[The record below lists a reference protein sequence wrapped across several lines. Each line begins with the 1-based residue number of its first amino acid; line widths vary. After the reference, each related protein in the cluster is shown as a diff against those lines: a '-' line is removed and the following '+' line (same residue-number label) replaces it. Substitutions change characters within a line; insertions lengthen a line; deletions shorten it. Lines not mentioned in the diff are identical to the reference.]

1 MGYSTDFS
9 GSFQLSRPTTAEEK
23 AYLDKLADTRRMQR
37 DVAKL
42 MKIYKGKGGLPLFQT
57 KLTKEQKELVKQL
70 EKSGV
75 KVTATEI
82 VDNRTAEEIYGFKG
96 EYFVGADG
104 FRGQDSDDS
113 IIDYNAASG
122 EVAYADYKGDW
133 DKREEALAKL
143 NADKIKQPG
152 LWLQWVLNDSGT
164 ELEWNGGEKFYNYI
178 EWLKYLVV
186 HFFEPWGIKL
196 NGEVEWSGEDRSD
209 VGKIVVKDNV
219 IEIYEGVKEYQF
231 TKTL

>member
-9 GSFQLSRPTTAEEK
+9 GSFQLSRPATVEEK
-23 AYLDKLADTRRMQR
+23 IYLDKLADTRRMQR
-37 DVAKL
+37 DVEKL
-42 MKIYKGKGGLPLFQT
+42 MKIYKGKGGLPYF
-57 KLTKEQKELVKQL
+57 KPELTKEQKKLVKQL
-70 EKSGV
+70 EKDGFNVSLKG
-75 KVTATEI
+75 

-113 IIDYNAASG
+113 VIDYNAASG
-122 EVAYADYKGDW
+122 EVAWDEYKGDW

-178 EWLKYLVV
+178 EWLKYLIV

-196 NGEVEWSGEDRSD
+196 NGEVEWSGEDRTD

-219 IEIYEGVKEYQF
+219 IEIYEGVKEYQHSR
-231 TKTL
+231 TL